1 MTAIADAN
9 MTTATFALEQQ
20 EALPMVENMVQN
32 LGDEFKL
39 YTVETTGMLAG
50 DEITITSDDGKSS
63 IQLEFDYQ
71 KESQQQGEMQRL
83 MTWLEKEIQ
92 KKQAASQTQQATG
105 SSGTSGGT
113 SR

>member
-1 MTAIADAN
+1 
-9 MTTATFALEQQ
+9 
-20 EALPMVENMVQN
+20 MVENMVQN
-32 LGDEFKL
+32 LGDAFKL

-92 KKQAASQTQQATG
+92 KKQAAKTA
-105 SSGTSGGT
+105 SSPTPVRGELD
-113 SR
+113 